1 VKILANQSSNEEMVN
16 MSEST
21 LMHPYMIH
29 KRLISAGILQKK
41 GPCQSKVMHT
51 KPEKSIR
58 RLEASDKETHLLI
71 FLLNFGRSPKY
82 GSMVTSWS
90 KG

>member
-1 VKILANQSSNEEMVN
+1 MVN

-71 FLLNFGRSPKY
+71 FLLNFGRSPTN
-82 GSMVTSWS
+82 MVQWS
-90 KG
+90 LAGRKDRRHLA